1 MIGFIDYDFFQ
12 TSKLSYPNL
21 EMMKLSSFLTFD
33 SGAREFCRL
42 LSPDEP
48 NLEAYEEIH
57 FFAEGRDCVIPNA
70 VRTHPNTHYHGL
82 YFTDGGYKPFER
94 ELIEYTIPRPY
105 IYIEYLKKRLA
116 ENLDNQKE
124 VHALKKFVN
133 SAYYRA
139 CVNGKILPIPAF
151 KKNERLYLYDNNF
164 FFNGWEAVIDEI
176 TSRSPSSIICVRPIH
191 CKTMEQYLKIR
202 EHEKIARGNEVWWD
216 LPVPLTDINYLFN
229 HYYAE
234 LKNDIIPSAQVYLPI
249 GGNSLVMDS
258 YCVRELAYK
267 LNLLYSFWAR
277 SIPLKLR
284 YVRPTVGHRNVMEEL
299 FEELEKW
306 SSPSTPYRRD
316 TAFIDFVAK
325 KNKAVWSAIERC
337 GEDKQ
342 VLFRQ
347 SYKNI
352 SNHKIWRL
360 T

>member
-1 MIGFIDYDFFQ
+1 M
-12 TSKLSYPNL
+12 
-21 EMMKLSSFLTFD
+21 
-33 SGAREFCRL
+33 
-42 LSPDEP
+42 
-48 NLEAYEEIH
+48 
-57 FFAEGRDCVIPNA
+57 
-70 VRTHPNTHYHGL
+70 
-82 YFTDGGYKPFER
+82 
-94 ELIEYTIPRPY
+94 
-105 IYIEYLKKRLA
+105 KKRLA

-151 KKNERLYLYDNNF
+151 KKNERLYLYDKEF
-164 FFNGWEAVIDEI
+164 FFNGWETVMDEI
-176 TSRSPSSIICVRPIH
+176 TSRSPSSIICVHPIH
-191 CKTMEQYLKIR
+191 CKTMGQYLKIR
-202 EHEKIARGNEVWWD
+202 EYEKIARGNEVWWD
-216 LPVPLTDINYLFN
+216 LPVPLSDIPYLFN
-229 HYYAE
+229 HYYTE
-234 LKNDIIPSAQVYLPI
+234 LKNDIISSAQVYLPI
-249 GGNSLVMDS
+249 GGNSLVTDS
-258 YCVRELAYK
+258 YCVRELSYK

-306 SSPSTPYRRD
+306 SSSSTPYRRD
-316 TAFIDFVAK
+316 TTFIDFVAK

-352 SNHKIWRL
+352 SNYKIWRL

>member
-48 NLEAYEEIH
+48 DLEAYEEIH
-57 FFAEGRDCVIPNA
+57 FFAENENCVIPNL
-70 VRTHPNTHYHGL
+70 VRAHPNAHYHGL
-82 YFTDGGYKPFER
+82 YFTDGVYKPFER

-105 IYIEYLKKRLA
+105 IYVEYLKKRLA
-116 ENLDNQKE
+116 ENLNNYRE
-124 VHALKKFVN
+124 IHALKKFLN
-133 SAYYRA
+133 STYYRA
-139 CVNGKILPIPAF
+139 YVNGKILPIPAI
-151 KKNERLYLYDNNF
+151 KRKERLYLYDRNF
-164 FFNGWEAVIDEI
+164 FFDGWEAVIDEI
-176 TSRSPSSIICVRPIH
+176 TARNPSMIVCVHPIH
-191 CKTMEQYLKIR
+191 CKTMGQYLRVR
-202 EHEKIARGNEVWWD
+202 EYEKLARGNEVWWD
-216 LPVPLTDINYLFN
+216 LPVPLTDINYLFK

-234 LKNDIIPSAQVYLPI
+234 LKNDITIPAQVYLPI

-258 YCVRELAYK
+258 YCVRELTYK

-284 YVRPTVGHRNVMEEL
+284 YVRPTTGHRNPMEEL
-299 FEELEKW
+299 FEELEEW
-306 SSPSTPYRRD
+306 GSISTPYRRD

-325 KNKAVWSAIERC
+325 KNKAVRSAMARC
-337 GEDKQ
+337 GEDTQ
-342 VLFRQ
+342 VLFNQ
-347 SYKNI
+347 SYNSI
-352 SNHKIWRL
+352 SYYKFWRL